1 MVYNETGCGLKRG
14 SLLPTLWACEG
25 QKDLSEGASIPLR
38 GHWFCVRARRCR
50 RLAAGCVCV
59 FFAFLDECVST
70 NFKMILP
77 QNQFQNDEVVWD
89 PHFGLSTAQQNRR
102 SLHWSRY
109 KDTGFVYKRHD
120 IKDYPPVVCACF
132 LFFGRVCIYQLKI
145 DSTSELIPKWNW

>member
-1 MVYNETGCGLKRG
+1 MLLLLLLFFVLLRSSSSSSSQLASQHIQFLGVRMVYNGTGCGLKRG

-70 NFKMILP
+70 NFKMILL

-89 PHFGLSTAQQNRR
+89 PHFGLPTAQQNRW
-102 SLHWSRY
+102 SLH
-109 KDTGFVYKRHD
+109 
-120 IKDYPPVVCACF
+120 
-132 LFFGRVCIYQLKI
+132 
-145 DSTSELIPKWNW
+145 